1 MSMVR
6 LVARSLLAGIFV
18 VQGAKAVKNPD
29 ALVERAAGVADKLG
43 PILHRVAP
51 PQISA
56 RIPDDTRSLV
66 RLNGAVQVLGG
77 LALASGLG
85 RRAGA
90 GVLAA
95 SLVPTTIAGHPFWA
109 VKNDPEARNAQF
121 GHFLKNAGL
130 LGGLLI
136 AAGDTEGRPGV
147 AWRTKH
153 GIEAAKKNSKHGIDS
168 ARKRTGRTL
177 KTAKREAKLAKRAAR
192 AELPF

>member
-1 MSMVR
+1 MGMVR
-6 LVARSLLAGIFV
+6 FVARSLLAGIFV

-29 ALVERAAGVADKLG
+29 ALVERAAGVTDKLG

-66 RLNGAVQVLGG
+66 RLNGAVQVIGG
-77 LALASGLG
+77 IALASGIG
-85 RRAGA
+85 RRVGAGA
-90 GVLAA
+90 LAA
-95 SLVPTTIAGHPFWA
+95 SLVPTTIAGHAFWA
-109 VKNDPEARNAQF
+109 VKNDPEARNAQL
-121 GHFLKNAGL
+121 GQFLKNAGL

-153 GIEAAKKNSKHGIDS
+153 GLEAAKKNSKHGIDS
-168 ARKRTGRTL
+168 AKKNTGATI
-177 KTAKREAKLAKRAAR
+177 KTAKREAKRAKRAAR

>member
-6 LVARSLLAGIFV
+6 FVARSLLAGYFV
-18 VQGAKAVKNPD
+18 VHGAQAVKNPEPFVAD
-29 ALVERAAGVADKLG
+29 AEGVAGKLS
-43 PILHRVAP
+43 PLLHRVAP
-51 PQISA
+51 DPISA

-90 GVLAA
+90 GALAA
-95 SLVPTTIAGHPFWA
+95 ALVPTTLAEHAFWA
-109 VKNDPEARNAQF
+109 VKDDPAARNAKF
-121 GHFLKNAGL
+121 GQFLKNAGL

-136 AAGDTEGRPGV
+136 AVGDTEGRPGV

-153 GIEAAKKNSKHGIDS
+153 GIDSAKKS
-168 ARKRTGRTL
+168 TGRTV
-177 KTAKREAKLAKRAAR
+177 KTAKREAKLAKATAR

>member
-6 LVARSLLAGIFV
+6 FVARSLLAGIFV

-29 ALVERAAGVADKLG
+29 ALVERAAGVTDKLG

-77 LALASGLG
+77 LALASGIG
-85 RRAGA
+85 RRFGAGA
-90 GVLAA
+90 LAA
-95 SLVPTTIAGHPFWA
+95 SLVPTTIAGHAFWA
-109 VKNDPEARNAQF
+109 VKNDPEARSAQF
-121 GHFLKNAGL
+121 GQFLKNAGL

-153 GIEAAKKNSKHGIDS
+153 GLEAAKKNSKHGIDTAKKS
-168 ARKRTGRTL
+168 TGRTI